1 MKTSSL
7 VRIITFVIVAIFV
20 LNILVLLV
28 YFPLSSSSVSSARV
42 SPLMLKLQSREAFGT
57 FQKKNLRLDHRRQQ
71 QRNSE
76 ADKKGQPAE
85 NLKANCQDYGC
96 PVYPPELTSPGTNET
111 IWKALQGLGYF
122 NAPTKNMKQSLP
134 LFEFASKSFVT
145 LTQQGASHKFNQDRG
160 LYVSPF
166 LPDLS
171 HLISK
176 HKTEAR
182 SFLAC
187 IFDGHGEL
195 GHEVAQEM
203 VEKFPLL
210 LGQKLTASL
219 GESAS
224 NNRIQDINSGG
235 PIVIAE
241 RGYDLTDIAIRK
253 ALNETFLEMNEKGN
267 PSNFLL
273 AGCTASVT
281 LRWGSKLYIA
291 NTGDSETVV
300 VSALPSMK
308 HVPPNLQQEWQQ
320 QQSQDLPTAQVEYST
335 RRDKGN
341 QPGER
346 ARIEGLGG
354 KIHVN
359 AKGFD
364 PRVIQYSNTL
374 KENVGLAM
382 SRSIGD
388 WEFKAVG
395 VIAEPTIDVI
405 DLSNK
410 DFSDSDKALFLLAA
424 SDGLWEKRQK
434 HFFATRIAASFENKN
449 EDNPDANFQPLYHL
463 YDVVQRITPKRQEGY
478 RDDITAIVVS
488 LK

>member
-1 MKTSSL
+1 M
-7 VRIITFVIVAIFV
+7 IVAIFV

-28 YFPLSSSSVSSARV
+28 YFPPSSSSISSAKV
-42 SPLMLKLQSREAFGT
+42 SPLMLKLQSREAFGS
-57 FQKKNLRLDHRRQQ
+57 FQKKNLREINQQRQR
-71 QRNSE
+71 RNSE
-76 ADKKGQPAE
+76 ADKKDRPKDATE
-85 NLKANCQDYGC
+85 NPKTNCQDYGC

-111 IWKALQGLGYF
+111 IWKALQESGYF
-122 NAPTKNMKQSLP
+122 NAPKKNIKQSLP

-160 LYVSPF
+160 LYVAPF
-166 LPDLS
+166 LPDIS
-171 HLISK
+171 PLISK

-210 LGQKLTASL
+210 LGQKLTRSL
-219 GESAS
+219 GESAN
-224 NNRIQDINSGG
+224 NNRIQDINNDG
-235 PIVIAE
+235 PIVITAKD
-241 RGYDLTDIAIRK
+241 YDSTDIAIRK
-253 ALNETFLEMNEKGN
+253 ALNETFLELNEKGN

-300 VSALPSMK
+300 VSALP
-308 HVPPNLQQEWQQ
+308 QQ
-320 QQSQDLPTAQVEYST
+320 QQQNQDLPTAQVEYAT

-341 QPGER
+341 QPAER

-410 DFSDSDKALFLLAA
+410 HSSDSEKSLFLLAA

-434 HFFATRIAASFENKN
+434 HFFATRIAASFETKN
-449 EDNPDANFQPLYHL
+449 EDNEDTNFQPLYHL
-463 YDVVQRITPKRQEGY
+463 YDVIRRITPKRQEGY
-478 RDDITAIVVS
+478 RDDITAIVVN

>member
-1 MKTSSL
+1 MRPDYLKHFY
-7 VRIITFVIVAIFV
+7 I
-20 LNILVLLV
+20 N
-28 YFPLSSSSVSSARV
+28 
-42 SPLMLKLQSREAFGT
+42 LM
-57 FQKKNLRLDHRRQQ
+57 RL
-71 QRNSE
+71 
-76 ADKKGQPAE
+76 
-85 NLKANCQDYGC
+85 
-96 PVYPPELTSPGTNET
+96 
-111 IWKALQGLGYF
+111 
-122 NAPTKNMKQSLP
+122 
-134 LFEFASKSFVT
+134 
-145 LTQQGASHKFNQDRG
+145 
-160 LYVSPF
+160 
-166 LPDLS
+166 
-171 HLISK
+171 
-176 HKTEAR
+176 
-182 SFLAC
+182 
-187 IFDGHGEL
+187 GEL

-210 LGQKLTASL
+210 LGQKLTRSL
-219 GESAS
+219 GESAN
-224 NNRIQDINSGG
+224 NNRIQDINNDG
-235 PIVIAE
+235 PIVITAKD
-241 RGYDLTDIAIRK
+241 YDSTDIAIRK
-253 ALNETFLEMNEKGN
+253 ALNETFLELNEKGN

-300 VSALPSMK
+300 VSALP
-308 HVPPNLQQEWQQ
+308 QQ
-320 QQSQDLPTAQVEYST
+320 QQQNQDLPTAQVEYAT

-341 QPGER
+341 QPAER

-410 DFSDSDKALFLLAA
+410 HSSDSEKSLFLLAA

-434 HFFATRIAASFENKN
+434 HFFATRIAASFETKN
-449 EDNPDANFQPLYHL
+449 EDNEDTNFQPLYHL
-463 YDVVQRITPKRQEGY
+463 YDVIRRITPKRQEGY
-478 RDDITAIVVS
+478 RDDITAIVVN